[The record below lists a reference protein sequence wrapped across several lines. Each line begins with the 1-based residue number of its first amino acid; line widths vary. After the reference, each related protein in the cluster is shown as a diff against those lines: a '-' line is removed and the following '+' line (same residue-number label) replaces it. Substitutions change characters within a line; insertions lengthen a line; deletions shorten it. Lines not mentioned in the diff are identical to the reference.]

1 MLGIKSIVVL
11 QCLACKQVSRTAG
24 TLTEYNVQQLGLIL
38 CIFCR
43 LLRHDMVAEL
53 CESAVRFKQAGGS
66 DSLALPKGATSGRA
80 NLPGIDDDMSLFVY
94 GNVEIKNLMT
104 AKFGAG
110 VQYEVA
116 L

>member
-1 MLGIKSIVVL
+1 M
-11 QCLACKQVSRTAG
+11 
-24 TLTEYNVQQLGLIL
+24 IL

-43 LLRHDMVAEL
+43 LLQHDMVAEL
-53 CESAVRFKQAGGS
+53 CESVVRFQQAGGS

>member
-1 MLGIKSIVVL
+1 MS
-11 QCLACKQVSRTAG
+11 C
-24 TLTEYNVQQLGLIL
+24 Y
-38 CIFCR
+38 CR

-53 CESAVRFKQAGGS
+53 CESAVRFQQAGGS

-94 GNVEIKNLMT
+94 GNVEIKILMT

-116 L
+116 S